1 MISIIIPF
9 YNEEKNLEILY
20 KKLEEVLKKIKT
32 EHEIIFVDDGS
43 TDLSRQEIL
52 DTTKN
57 NEKVKVIFHKKRFG
71 KGKALE
77 SGFVNSKG
85 DLIILMDAD
94 MQNDPDDLPAFI
106 DKIGEGFD
114 LVNGYRQ
121 IRNDG
126 LDKTFPSKI
135 YNNLITRIFN
145 VKLHDM
151 NCGFKAMKREVLK
164 SISLYG
170 DNYRILPILA
180 KNEGFK
186 IAEITVTH
194 HPRKY
199 GVSKYGF
206 WRMLFG
212 FFDMSAH
219 FFLLK
224 YVEKP
229 LHFFGVAGGFAFFIG
244 MVILIYLGI
253 ERLLF
258 QKLLYRRPILFLG
271 ILLVTVGMQIVLTGF
286 IGELIVYLDR
296 KRTKA

>member
-20 KKLEEVLKKIKT
+20 KKLEEVLRKIKI

-43 TDLSRQEIL
+43 TDLSRKEIL
-52 DTTKN
+52 DATKN
-57 NEKVKVIFHKKRFG
+57 NDKVKLIFHKKRFG

-94 MQNDPDDLPAFI
+94 MQNDPNDLPAFL

-126 LDKTFPSKI
+126 LDKTLPSRI
-135 YNNLITRIFN
+135 YNNLVARIFN
-145 VKLHDM
+145 VKLHDI
-151 NCGFKAMKREVLK
+151 NCGFKAMKREVLE
-164 SISLYG
+164 SINLYG

-212 FFDMSAH
+212 FLDMATH

-229 LHFFGVAGGFAFFIG
+229 LHFFGLAGGMIFSVGAL
-244 MVILIYLGI
+244 ILAYLGF
-253 ERLLF
+253 ERIF
-258 QKLLYRRPILFLG
+258 FGELLYRRPILFLG
-271 ILLVTVGMQIVLTGF
+271 MLLVIVGVQIVVTGF
-286 IGELIVYLDR
+286 IGELIVYLN
-296 KRTKA
+296 KRSSRS